1 VPADPHRFDRCLL
14 RAPPDEEEIVSEG
27 QRLAATP
34 GGAPRP
40 IEQAGKDR
48 VWRLA
53 TLPARV
59 VARLR
64 PDLGVWI
71 AEDAARFSGA
81 ASSIFKVLVV
91 VAVAYPIAASLVHA
105 LGDPTQSGDSLLNAL
120 RPGFDAVYA
129 ESIPFM
135 LAAVGLG
142 LLSPALGVL
151 FLAVFVPADLLAA
164 NGTPELTNMSWQ
176 VPGSAIL
183 ARIGSYG
190 LLWILAVEIPLRSRA
205 LALAWTRRSNASSS
219 AVRTAVAFVA
229 FVAIFVYL
237 WASTMSLL
245 ITPVFAWTVI
255 QVPSRLASDPVWYYW
270 PIIVAGAAVF
280 AVVAAVWPR
289 PLASTVADGAVAAI
303 PTRRAPRSRLATLAR
318 ESAIALLLA
327 LLLGGLMTTT
337 AETIVIVL
345 GLLVAGP
352 GLTLVLPRLPAP
364 VFITRMATTT
374 RFAASMAV
382 VFVADLVFELIVGKD
397 MFATDYLP
405 LTVLV
410 VGSLI
415 AFRVLVGAGRQPAA
429 PGVGTASPVA
439 VVGGAS

>member
-1 VPADPHRFDRCLL
+1 
-14 RAPPDEEEIVSEG
+14 VSEG
-27 QRLAATP
+27 QHRAAP
-34 GGAPRP
+34 AGGPPRP
-40 IEQAGKDR
+40 MEETGQDR

-53 TLPARV
+53 TLPATF

-64 PDLGVWI
+64 PDLGVSI
-71 AEDAARFSGA
+71 AQDAARFSGGA
-81 ASSIFKVLVV
+81 ARVFKTLAVL
-91 VAVAYPIAASLVHA
+91 AVAYPIAASLVHA
-105 LGDPTQSGDSLLNAL
+105 LGDSTQSGDSLLNAL
-120 RPGFDAVYA
+120 RPGFDAVYT

-135 LAAVGLG
+135 LVAVGLG

-164 NGTPELTNMSWQ
+164 NGTAELTNMSQQ

-190 LLWILAVEIPLRSRA
+190 LLWILAVEIPIRSRA
-205 LALAWTRRSNASSS
+205 LALAWTRRSGASSA
-219 AVRTAVAFVA
+219 AVRTAVGFVA
-229 FVAIFVYL
+229 LVAIFVYL

-270 PIIVAGAAVF
+270 PILVAGAAVF

-289 PLASTVADGAVAAI
+289 PLASTVADGAVIAT
-303 PTRRAPRSRLATLAR
+303 PTRRAVRSRLATLGR
-318 ESAIALLLA
+318 ETTIALFLA

-337 AETIVIVL
+337 PETIVIVV
-345 GLLVAGP
+345 GLLIAGP
-352 GLTLVLPRLPAP
+352 ILTLVLPRLPAP
-364 VFITRMATTT
+364 VFITRMASTT

-410 VGSLI
+410 AGSLI
-415 AFRVLVGAGRQPAA
+415 AFRLLVGAGRQPAA
-429 PGVGTASPVA
+429 ASVGGLPAA